1 MESQEKPIKPNE
13 KSFEEVVREI
23 RENLQKTLEI
33 YNTFATKIKPAIPY
47 GPPDL
52 REPIEKR

>member
-1 MESQEKPIKPNE
+1 MESQEKPIKLSE

-33 YNTFATKIKPAIPY
+33 YNTFATKIKY

>member
-1 MESQEKPIKPNE
+1 MESQEKPLNE
-13 KSFEEVVREI
+13 KSFEDVVREI

-33 YNTFATKIKPAIPY
+33 YNTFATKVKPASPY

-52 REPIEKR
+52 RETIEKR